1 MELREQMEIELQQ
14 PNYTEIGER
23 IREIRLRLGWS
34 QEQLAEQC
42 GLSKTHM
49 SHIET
54 GNTKGSLPVFLKIC
68 NVLQVSL
75 DDIVCDSLS
84 CEVDA
89 YHKQIAELMKDC
101 SPLELRKLVDVLKAA
116 KCILRKYDNEK
127 M

>member
-1 MELREQMEIELQQ
+1 MEIELQQ

-54 GNTKGSLPVFLKIC
+54 GNTVPSLRIFIDLINILGCSADELLCIEIKKSRPVFLRWLDDLLADCNSQELKIISET
-68 NVLQVSL
+68 VRTLKVSL
-75 DDIVCDSLS
+75 REFGFSYRWD
-84 CEVDA
+84 
-89 YHKQIAELMKDC
+89 
-101 SPLELRKLVDVLKAA
+101 R
-116 KCILRKYDNEK
+116 
-127 M
+127 